1 MSLNTPNKLT
11 LFRIFCIP
19 LFIVLAVYDFFSF
32 DDALADWLSRSLAA
46 FIFIIASV
54 TDFLDGH
61 LARKHNLVT
70 DFGKFMDPLADK
82 FLVLGAMF
90 SLCSSSYVFSYS
102 DKFVYS
108 CCIPEH
114 ILRQIFFW
122 GAIIVLFRELAVTSM
137 RLVVAKSGVVVAASI
152 LGKIKTTTQII
163 CICTLLLEPLLL
175 PFCRGW
181 LSCLTV
187 VVMAFFT
194 LWSGISYIKS
204 YWKYL
209 DTGK

>member
-1 MSLNTPNKLT
+1 MNTPNKLT
-11 LFRIFCIP
+11 LFRILCIP
-19 LFIVLAVYDFFSF
+19 FFIVFAVYDFFAF
-32 DDALADWLSRSLAA
+32 DADSADWLSRMLAA
-46 FIFIIASV
+46 GIFIVASV

-82 FLVLGAMF
+82 FLVLGSMF
-90 SLCSSSYVFSYS
+90 ALCMSSYAFRYS
-102 DKFVYS
+102 DRFVYD
-108 CCIPEH
+108 CCLSETT
-114 ILRQIFFW
+114 LRQLFFW

-137 RLVVAKSGVVVAASI
+137 RLVVAKSGVVVAASM

-163 CICTLLLEPLLL
+163 CICTVLLEPLLL

-181 LSCLTV
+181 LSCITIV
-187 VVMAFFT
+187 CMAFFT
-194 LWSGISYIKS
+194 LWSGISYICT

-209 DTGK
+209 DTKK